1 MGILEKTIKLFLGS
15 KSDKDRRLIEPFVEQ
30 IKQKYVEIDALTND
44 QLRERSASLR
54 REIAEF
60 IAPEENEIAVLKR
73 ELEQPEPQFE
83 QSDVREREK
92 AKDKWLAEKESKS
105 KRIEELK
112 KVVNEKIEKKL
123 YNILPDAFAIMKSTA
138 RRFSQNEEVVV
149 SATQFDKD
157 LAARKDFVSINEEG
171 KEHLSS

>member
-15 KSDKDRRLIEPFVEQ
+15 KSDKDRKLVQPFVEQ
-30 IKQKYVEIDALTND
+30 IKKRYVDIDKMTND
-44 QLRERSASLR
+44 ELREASASLR
-54 REIAEF
+54 RQIAEF
-60 IAPEENEIAVLKR
+60 IAPEENEIAALKR
-73 ELEQPEPQFE
+73 ELEQPEPAFDQA
-83 QSDVREREK
+83 DIREREK
-92 AKDKWLAEKESKS
+92 DKDKWLAEKESKS

-138 RRFSQNEEVVV
+138 RRFSESEEIVV

-157 LAARKDFVSINEEG
+157 LSAR
-171 KEHLSS
+171 